1 MPPAVRV
8 VVPAKDAAATL
19 PRTLDALAAQELED
33 GFEVVVCDNASR
45 DGTGEVARAHPVV
58 SAVVH
63 GDGRSPGTARNL
75 GAAGAT
81 APALAFTDSDC
92 VPAPGW
98 LATGLRALER
108 AELVQGRVD
117 PDPRAPRHPWDRT
130 LSVTAAWGLFESA
143 NLFVQRAW
151 FERVG
156 GFTTGIATADARPFA
171 EDVLLGWALRD
182 AGARTAFE
190 PAARVEHAVEARGAA
205 EFIAE
210 RRRLR
215 HFPEIARRAP
225 GIRGTLLRGGIF
237 LPGPTA
243 ALEAAALAAA
253 GAALTRSPLPMAGAL
268 PYGLRLWRAVR
279 HWPAHPAW
287 RMLAVTLAADAVG
300 AAALVR
306 GSIEQRSVVL

>member
-1 MPPAVRV
+1 MPAVRV
-8 VVPAKDAAATL
+8 VIPAKDAAATL
-19 PRTLDALAAQELED
+19 PRALDALAAQEVQG

-45 DGTGEVARAHPVV
+45 DGTGELARAHPVV
-58 SAVVH
+58 SAVVR

-98 LATGLRALER
+98 LAAGVRALER

-117 PDPRAPRHPWDRT
+117 PDGGAARHPWDRT
-130 LSVTAAWGLFESA
+130 LSVTAPWGLFESA

-156 GFTTGIATADARPFA
+156 GFPAGIATPDGRPFA
-171 EDVLLGWALRD
+171 EDVLFGWAMRD

-190 PAARVEHAVEARGAA
+190 PAARVEHAVEARSAA
-205 EFIAE
+205 AFIAE

-225 GIRGTLLRGGIF
+225 GMRGTLLRGGIF

-253 GAALTRSPLPMAGAL
+253 AATLTRSPLALAGAL
-268 PYGLRLWRAVR
+268 PYGLHLWRAVR
-279 HWPAHPAW
+279 RWPAQPAW
-287 RMLAVTLAADAVG
+287 HMLAVTLAADAVG
-300 AAALVR
+300 VAALLR
-306 GSIEQRSVVL
+306 GSLEQRSVVL